1 MALFGNDKY
10 YELEARTGKIEA
22 NLADIKRRLELLNNT
37 VQSAT
42 PEALKEVLASA
53 DRVIQLEQALNSKQ
67 EEIEELVREIQEI
80 NSNAKE
86 LRDNVA
92 DQATEASKKKADI
105 ETALGGIKNAEVEYR
120 ESLATVKEKLALLDA
135 AFKKYPD
142 IEKEIERLEK
152 ASENVVENEKKS
164 SLSLSNIN
172 KRREEIED
180 LYRKL
185 FGYTHK
191 DEGSAE
197 EKEVPGLKHEL
208 DKTYDDLEVRSQ
220 ALQEEVSEVSAKYQ
234 TAFAEF
240 EKAHKDKY
248 KAISD
253 EISQLLPGALTAGL
267 SSAFADKKEDEVDAS
282 EQLQKRFQIGIG
294 LMIGASLIPIAVGC
308 IFLLKGHGWEQVLER
323 MPRLVFTMLPLYV
336 PVVWFT
342 VSASKK
348 LNLSKRLIEEY
359 AHKEVLSRTYEGLAK
374 QIETMAHPEQS
385 AELRFRLLANFL
397 MATSENP
404 GKLISNYQASDHP
417 VMEALEQ
424 SYKLQVAVDKLEGI
438 PGLGKLVAKF
448 EKTKAAKMADRKSK
462 VEEGLED
469 LTDDEPD
476 AK

>member
-1 MALFGNDKY
+1 MALWGNERIDA
-10 YELEARTGKIEA
+10 LDTRLTGVEQGLTKLSNSIVQ
-22 NLADIKRRLELLNNT
+22 LANT
-37 VQSAT
+37 VKSST
-42 PEALKEVLASA
+42 PEALKEVLDGAE
-53 DRVIQLEQALNSKQ
+53 RVRQLEEALNGKQ
-67 EEIEELVREIQEI
+67 SEIEDLVKEIQVV

-92 DQATEASKKKADI
+92 GQANEAAKKKAEV
-105 ETALGGIKNAEVEYR
+105 ETALGSIKSAEVEYR
-120 ESLATVKEKLALLDA
+120 DALAKVKEKLATLDA
-135 AFKKYPD
+135 AFKKYPEL
-142 IEKEIERLEK
+142 EKEIERLEK
-152 ASENVVENEKKS
+152 ASEGALENEKKS
-164 SLSLSNIN
+164 ALSLTNIN
-172 KRREEIED
+172 KRREEVED
-180 LYRKL
+180 LYRQV
-185 FGYTHK
+185 FGYMHK
-191 DEGSAE
+191 DESTGE

-208 DKTYDDLEVRSQ
+208 EEAYDNLDGRSQ
-220 ALQEEVSEVSAKYQ
+220 AMLKEVADVSGKYQ
-234 TAFAEF
+234 AAFAEF

-267 SSAFADKKEDEVDAS
+267 SSAFAAKKEAEVKAS
-282 EQLQKRFQIGIG
+282 EELQERFRNGII
-294 LMIGASLIPIAVGC
+294 LMICASLIPIVVGC
-308 IFLLKGHGWEQVLER
+308 IFLFNNQTWDQVLER

-404 GKLISNYQASDHP
+404 GKLISNYQTSDHP

-438 PGLGKLVAKF
+438 PGLGKLAAKF
-448 EKTKAAKMADRKSK
+448 EKKRVAKMKEREAK
-462 VEEGLED
+462 VTEGLED
-469 LTDDEPD
+469 DEDDD
-476 AK
+476 AKKA